1 LIFTSQRVKGERC
14 REGKRGEEGGPHQP
28 ESEMREMQRREG
40 EMRVK

>member
-14 REGKRGEEGGPHQP
+14 REGKRGEKGGPHQP

-40 EMRVK
+40 GGRVK

>member
-1 LIFTSQRVKGERC
+1 VKGERC

-40 EMRVK
+40 GGRVK